1 MILGGFSRV
10 FLKVVSKSRDVTFRF
25 ERDLMRYREQNS
37 TWEFYLELFP
47 QACDTGNWYHQQGG
61 LGSEKKY
68 LGSIFFFLSPGG
80 KHTYHII
87 RHITIYGNSRDLP
100 IVETYQDY
108 LLHGFLWLI
117 STSVVVYLCLVVYI
131 CTYYNK
137 SQTFIAWIVNGMG
150 FGHR

>member
-1 MILGGFSRV
+1 LILGGFSRV

-68 LGSIFFFLSPGG
+68 LGSIFFFRAQAGSIP
-80 KHTYHII
+80 T
-87 RHITIYGNSRDLP
+87 T
-100 IVETYQDY
+100 
-108 LLHGFLWLI
+108 
-117 STSVVVYLCLVVYI
+117 
-131 CTYYNK
+131 
-137 SQTFIAWIVNGMG
+137 
-150 FGHR
+150 